1 MKRKT
6 RVVSLTAL
14 FSALTVICLY
24 FTSIWPTGV
33 FGFVA
38 FASLL
43 VAAAVCDAGVFSG
56 VYVYIVSS
64 ALGLLL
70 VPNKAAPI
78 LYIAFFGYYPV
89 VKSLIERINGTFV
102 QWVLKLLVLNAALTV
117 IWFLLRALI
126 FDLQGTVPGILPVYA
141 GSNAVFILFDVG
153 FSKLIGFYISNISK
167 YMRKN

>member
-14 FSALTVICLY
+14 FSALTVIYLY
-24 FTSIWPTGV
+24 FASVWPTGV

-43 VAAAVCDAGVFSG
+43 VAAAVCDAGVLPG
-56 VYVYIVSS
+56 VYVYFVSS

-70 VPNKAAPI
+70 VPNKSAPL

-89 VKSLIERINGTFV
+89 VKSLIERINGTLI
-102 QWVLKLLVLNAALTV
+102 QWILKLLVLNAALTV
-117 IWFLLRALI
+117 IWFLLRALV
-126 FDLQGTVPGILPVYA
+126 FDFGGAAPGILPVYA
-141 GSNAVFILFDVG
+141 GSNAVFVLFDIG